1 MVFTNIVKHFVSL
14 VVLLFF
20 TYLIGAKLFD
30 RFWLNPGSLREGL
43 EDDMAEDDIAED
55 DMAEDDMAEDDMAED
70 DMAEDDMAEDDMAED
85 DEDDATEEPTIA
97 KTCKIPEAS
106 KSIELAAAFEK
117 VGKQTDMLRS
127 IRESTTPAV
136 PIKID
141 KDADPNFLIL
151 ANLKLLMNNGISVNE
166 TTLKYIYD
174 QYIGN
179 REVTFLANELNLLTF
194 DSESSEENL
203 SKEEDFL
210 CRVKIIIEGH
220 QTIIDSIL
228 EKRANE

>member
-1 MVFTNIVKHFVSL
+1 MVLTNIVKHFVSL
-14 VVLLFF
+14 VILLFF

-43 EDDMAEDDIAED
+43 E
-55 DMAEDDMAEDDMAED
+55 
-70 DMAEDDMAEDDMAED
+70 
-85 DEDDATEEPTIA
+85 
-97 KTCKIPEAS
+97 AS

-117 VGKQTDMLRS
+117 VGKQMDMIRS

-141 KDADPNFLIL
+141 KDADPNFLVL
-151 ANLKLLMNNGISVNE
+151 VNLKLLVNNGISVNE
-166 TTLKYIYD
+166 ASLKSIYD

-179 REVTFLANELNLLTF
+179 REIALLTT
-194 DSESSEENL
+194 DLNSLKLETKSADAERA
-203 SKEEDFL
+203 KEEGFL

-220 QTIIDSIL
+220 QKIIDSIL
-228 EKRANE
+228 EKRADE